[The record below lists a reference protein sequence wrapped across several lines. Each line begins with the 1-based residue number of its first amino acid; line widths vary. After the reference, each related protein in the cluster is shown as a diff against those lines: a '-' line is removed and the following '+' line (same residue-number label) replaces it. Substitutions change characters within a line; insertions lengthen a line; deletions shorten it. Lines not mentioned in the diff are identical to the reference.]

1 MTVDEMLHL
10 RTVPFTKE
18 KTSEKPQEA
27 DLSLEMKFTF
37 DFRPVNALD
46 FGIFFLNGSTQKPL

>member
-46 FGIFFLNGSTQKPL
+46 FGIFF